1 MVTNE
6 STVVVG
12 KFYGREYLVDLC
24 LIWWI
29 IYHAKMDHKKRS
41 LKWVQLAR
49 DCVHRQV
56 LGGVVT
62 NRRFAQKVETLF
74 KN

>member
-1 MVTNE
+1 MVKNE
-6 STVVVG
+6 STILVG
-12 KFYGREYLVDLC
+12 KFYGREYLVDFG

-29 IYHAKMDHKKRS
+29 IFRSKMDHKKQS
-41 LKWVQLAR
+41 LKWVQMAR

-62 NRRFAQKVETLF
+62 NRLFSRKVEIIV